1 MTETTTASD
10 AVTPFT
16 LAIPEATLD
25 DLRRRLEAVRWP
37 DAETVPGWEQ
47 GVPLAKMQAVR
58 DYWLDKYDWRR
69 CEAMLNGMG
78 QHRTRIDG
86 LDIHFLHVRSPE
98 PNALPMILTHG
109 WPGSVL
115 EFAKVVGPLTDPVAH
130 GGKAE
135 DAFHVVIPSLPG
147 YGFSERPAQAG
158 WTVERIARAWVVL
171 MARLGYDR
179 YVAQGGDWGASV
191 TNEIGAIAPP
201 ELLAIHLNLPIG
213 APTEEDRASLTE
225 DDQKRLADMQRHRAV
240 GRGYSEQQSTRPQT
254 LGYGLA
260 DSAIGQ
266 AAWIWEKYREW
277 SDCDG
282 DPTNSFSM
290 DELLDNVM
298 LYWLPNAAAS
308 SARLYW
314 HSLRNF
320 AANRV
325 SVPVGI
331 SVFPKE
337 ISRSPRKWVERR
349 YSDLYYWNEQ
359 TRGGHFAAFE
369 VPDLFVDE
377 MRSCFARFR
386 G

>member
-1 MTETTTASD
+1 
-10 AVTPFT
+10 
-16 LAIPEATLD
+16 
-25 DLRRRLEAVRWP
+25 
-37 DAETVPGWEQ
+37 
-47 GVPLAKMQAVR
+47 
-58 DYWLDKYDWRR
+58 
-69 CEAMLNGMG
+69 
-78 QHRTRIDG
+78 
-86 LDIHFLHVRSPE
+86 
-98 PNALPMILTHG
+98 
-109 WPGSVL
+109 
-115 EFAKVVGPLTDPVAH
+115 
-130 GGKAE
+130 
-135 DAFHVVIPSLPG
+135 
-147 YGFSERPAQAG
+147 
-158 WTVERIARAWVVL
+158 

-201 ELLAIHLNLPIG
+201 ELLAIHLNLPLG
-213 APTEEDRASLTE
+213 APTAEDRANLTE
-225 DDQKRLADMQRHRAV
+225 DDKARLAQMARHQAV

-282 DPTNSFSM
+282 EPINSFSM
-290 DELLDNVM
+290 DDMLDNVM

-314 HSLRNF
+314 HSLANF
-320 AANRV
+320 AANSV

-349 YSDLYYWNEQ
+349 YPSLFYWNELG
-359 TRGGHFAAFE
+359 RGGHFAAFE

-377 MRSCFARFR
+377 MRRCFARFR
-386 G
+386 S